1 MLRCNEFVAFVGPDP
16 GRHLAGVRIVVSNRH
31 VVAYLI
37 FLQLGDISTSIRTL
51 DLEGKMTDRA
61 RFERYRLLV
70 ISTWPESELKQASLA
85 SARAALKRE
94 MMFAKEK
101 KI

>member
-1 MLRCNEFVAFVGPDP
+1 
-16 GRHLAGVRIVVSNRH
+16 
-31 VVAYLI
+31 
-37 FLQLGDISTSIRTL
+37 
-51 DLEGKMTDRA
+51 MTDRA

-94 MMFAKEK
+94 MVFAKEK